1 MLIFRYGMEYINKRE
16 SGPEK
21 YLASD
26 EQLQRIVDRDFSIEL
41 PNLLKLRALNNL
53 FIEQELESNQWL
65 EVNRPLYLL
74 ADVVLKFDL
83 HWL

>member
-16 SGPEK
+16 SGSEK

-26 EQLQRIVDRDFSIEL
+26 EQLERIVDRDLSIKL

-53 FIEQELESNQWL
+53 FIEQELESNQ
-65 EVNRPLYLL
+65 
-74 ADVVLKFDL
+74 
-83 HWL
+83 